1 LRSRMFDRST
11 ALRYA
16 CAGMKSD
23 PRRALADAEFAAG
36 NALLQRGDLAGA
48 AESYRRA
55 VERDRRH
62 ALAFANL
69 GNVQRLL
76 GDAAGAEKSH
86 RAALRL
92 EPNRAAFHYNLG
104 RALEALKRRAEAA
117 DSYRRALALD
127 PAFGSAHNN
136 LALLLTEMGRHQ
148 EALPHA
154 ERALALEPADPAR
167 RRNLRVVRSKVVP
180 QWHFPMMNDEIRNA
194 AYDAAIRAAMRPG
207 MHVLDIGTGAGLLAM
222 MAVRAGAAHVT
233 TCEMVGI
240 VADKAREIV
249 ALNGLADR
257 ITVVAKK
264 STELVIGQ
272 DLPRRADLLV
282 SEILSSEVVGE
293 HVVPS
298 VRHAFAE
305 LLAPGARSIPRRAQ
319 AIAALIGGAG
329 LARQEVAGICAGGFD
344 VTPFND
350 FLAPL
355 AAIDLTAQDFTLL
368 SEPQTILAV
377 DFPPRPGA
385 DSAPGQF
392 PVAFTA
398 TAAGSAIG
406 VAQWIRVELDVETVF
421 TNDPRHDTNGAPSG
435 WQHMLYTFERPID
448 LRPGAVVRIIVENT
462 GDKLI
467 FGEPT
472 L

>member
-1 LRSRMFDRST
+1 
-11 ALRYA
+11 
-16 CAGMKSD
+16 MKAD
-23 PRRALADAEFAAG
+23 PRRAAHADAEFAAG
-36 NALLQRGDLAGA
+36 NARLREGDLAGA
-48 AESYRRA
+48 AEAYRRA

-62 ALAFANL
+62 ALAWANL
-69 GNVQRLL
+69 GNAQRLL
-76 GDAAGAEKSH
+76 GDAAAAEKSH

-92 EPNRAAFHYNLG
+92 EPGRAAFHYNLG
-104 RALEALKRRAEAA
+104 RALEALRRGAEAA
-117 DSYRRALALD
+117 EAYRRALALD
-127 PAFGSAHNN
+127 PGLGAAHNN
-136 LALLLTEMGRHQ
+136 LALLLVEMGRHE

-154 ERALALEPADPAR
+154 EQALALDPADPAR
-167 RRNLRVVRSKVVP
+167 RRNLRVVRSKLVP

-194 AYDAAIRAAMRPG
+194 AYDAAIRAAIRPG

-222 MAVRAGAAHVT
+222 MAARAGAAHVT

-240 VADKAREIV
+240 VAEKAREIV

-264 STELVIGQ
+264 STELVVGR

-305 LLAPGARSIPRRAQ
+305 LLAPGAPSIPRRAE
-319 AIAALIGGAG
+319 AVAALIGGEG
-329 LARQEVAGICAGGFD
+329 LARRQVAGVCAGGFD

-355 AAIDLTAQDFTLL
+355 AALDLGRQDFALM
-368 SEPQTILAV
+368 SEPQVVLAV

-385 DSAPGQF
+385 DSAPGQASL
-392 PVAFTA
+392 AFTA
-398 TAAGSAIG
+398 TAPGQAIG
-406 VAQWIRVELDVETVF
+406 LAQWIRVELDATTVF
-421 TNDPRHDTNGAPSG
+421 TNDPRRDTGGAPSG
-435 WQHMLYTFERPID
+435 WQHMLYAFARP
-448 LRPGAVVRIIVENT
+448 LALSPGDVVRLRVENT

-467 FGEPT
+467 FGEPQS
-472 L
+472 

>member
-1 LRSRMFDRST
+1 
-11 ALRYA
+11 
-16 CAGMKSD
+16 MKSD
-23 PRRALADAEFAAG
+23 PRRALAETEFAAG
-36 NALLQRGDLAGA
+36 NALVQRGDLAGA
-48 AESYRRA
+48 ADAYRRA

-76 GDAAGAEKSH
+76 GDAAAAEKSH

-104 RALEALKRRAEAA
+104 RALEALKRRADAAEA
-117 DSYRRALALD
+117 YRRALALD
-127 PAFGSAHNN
+127 PALGPAHNN
-136 LALLLTEMGRHQ
+136 LALLLGEMGRHA

-154 ERALALEPADPAR
+154 ERALTLDPADPGR
-167 RRNLRVVRSKVVP
+167 RRNLRVVRSKLVP
-180 QWHFPMMNDEIRNA
+180 QWHFPMMNDEIRNG
-194 AYDAAIRAAMRPG
+194 AYDAAIRAAVRPG

-222 MAVRAGAAHVT
+222 MAARAGAAHVT

-240 VADKAREIV
+240 VAAKAREIV

-257 ITVVAKK
+257 ITVIAKK
-264 STELVIGQ
+264 STELVVGQ

-305 LLAPGARSIPRRAQ
+305 LLAPDARSIPRRAE
-319 AIAALIGGAG
+319 AVAALVGGDG

-355 AAIDLTAQDFTLL
+355 AAIDLAMQDFALL
-368 SEPQTILAV
+368 SEPQSVLGV

-385 DSAPGQF
+385 DSTPGQF
-392 PVAFTA
+392 PVTFTA
-398 TAAGSAIG
+398 TAAGRAIG
-406 VAQWIRVELDVETVF
+406 VAQWIRVELDAETVF
-421 TNDPRHDTNGAPSG
+421 TNDPRRDTGGAPSG
-435 WQHMLYTFERPID
+435 WQHMLYTFGRPLA
-448 LRPGAVVRIIVENT
+448 LRAGEVVRIMVENT

-467 FGEPT
+467 FGEPS

>member
-1 LRSRMFDRST
+1 
-11 ALRYA
+11 
-16 CAGMKSD
+16 MKSD
-23 PRRALADAEFAAG
+23 PKRARADAEFAAG
-36 NALLQRGDLAGA
+36 NALLQRGDLVGA
-48 AESYRRA
+48 AEAYRRA

-76 GDAAGAEKSH
+76 GDAAAAEKSH

-92 EPNRAAFHYNLG
+92 EPNRAAFLYNLG
-104 RALEALKRRAEAA
+104 RALEAQKRRAEAA

-136 LALLLTEMGRHQ
+136 LGLLLTEMGRHE

-154 ERALALEPADPAR
+154 ERALALDPADPGR

-194 AYDAAIRAAMRPG
+194 AYDAAIRGAVRPG

-222 MAVRAGAAHVT
+222 MAARAGAGHVT

-240 VADKAREIV
+240 VAEKAREII
-249 ALNGLADR
+249 ALNGLAHR
-257 ITVVAKK
+257 ITVIGRK
-264 STELVIGQ
+264 STDLVVGR

-298 VRHAFAE
+298 MRHAFAE
-305 LLAPGARSIPRRAQ
+305 LLAPGARSIPCRAE
-319 AIAALIGGAG
+319 AIAALVGGEG
-329 LARQEVAGICAGGFD
+329 LARHEVAGICAGGFD

-355 AAIDLTAQDFTLL
+355 AAIDLATQDFALL
-368 SEPQTILAV
+368 SEPQSVLAV
-377 DFPPRPGA
+377 EFPPRPGA
-385 DSAPGQF
+385 DSAPGHL

-398 TAAGSAIG
+398 TAPGCAIG
-406 VAQWIRVELDVETVF
+406 IAQWIRVELDAGTVF
-421 TNDPRHDTNGAPSG
+421 TNDPRRDTGGAPSG
-435 WQHMLYTFERPID
+435 WQHMLYTFERP
-448 LRPGAVVRIIVENT
+448 LEVRPGVVVRVVVENT

-467 FGEPT
+467 FGEPQT
-472 L
+472 